1 MRTDT
6 SLTVRVSVVP
16 FAAVSKTLYLVKTE
30 EKIMS
35 LFEQIIN
42 AIDNPTQ
49 QASPGQ
55 LGDIVSTVQQLSN
68 NANTDPSTI
77 QSVLSVV
84 GGYARS
90 ALQQK
95 RDNEGQEQ
103 TQDFVNQFGGT
114 NPSNQAV
121 QLLFSTPQIQQISQE
136 VEQRT
141 GLSAGTVQ
149 SMLPIL
155 VPLVLK
161 FLQTGS
167 NNQNPQGAN
176 PVLNTFLDAD
186 NDGDVDIADAMQM
199 AGRYLGQ

>member
-1 MRTDT
+1 
-6 SLTVRVSVVP
+6 
-16 FAAVSKTLYLVKTE
+16 
-30 EKIMS
+30 MS

-42 AIDNPTQ
+42 AIDSPTQ
-49 QASPGQ
+49 QASPSQ
-55 LGDIVSTVQQLSN
+55 LGDIVGTVQQLSN

-77 QSVLSVV
+77 QSVLSIV

-121 QLLFSTPQIQQISQE
+121 QLLFGNSQIQQISQE
-136 VEQRT
+136 VERRT

-149 SMLPIL
+149 TMLPIL

-167 NNQNPQGAN
+167 NSQNPQGAN

>member
-1 MRTDT
+1 
-6 SLTVRVSVVP
+6 
-16 FAAVSKTLYLVKTE
+16 
-30 EKIMS
+30 MS
-35 LFEQIIN
+35 LFEQIIS
-42 AIDNPTQ
+42 AIDNPNQ
-49 QASPGQ
+49 QASSGE

-68 NANTDPSTI
+68 NSNTDPSTI
-77 QSVLSVV
+77 QSALSIV

-95 RDNEGQEQ
+95 RDNEGTEQ
-103 TQDFVNQFGGT
+103 TQQFVNQFGGF

-121 QLLFSTPQIQQISQE
+121 QLLFSTPQIQQIAQE
-136 VEQRT
+136 VERRT

-161 FLQTGS
+161 FLQTG
-167 NNQNPQGAN
+167 NNTQNPQGSN

-186 NDGDVDIADAMQM
+186 GDGDVDIADAMQM
-199 AGRYLGQ
+199 AGRYLGR

>member
-1 MRTDT
+1 
-6 SLTVRVSVVP
+6 
-16 FAAVSKTLYLVKTE
+16 
-30 EKIMS
+30 MS

-42 AIDNPTQ
+42 AIDSPTQ

-77 QSVLSVV
+77 QSVLSIV

-95 RDNEGQEQ
+95 RDNEGHEQ

-121 QLLFSTPQIQQISQE
+121 QLLFGTPQIQQISQE
-136 VEQRT
+136 VEQKT
-141 GLSAGTVQ
+141 GLSANTVQ
-149 SMLPIL
+149 AMLPIL

>member
-1 MRTDT
+1 
-6 SLTVRVSVVP
+6 
-16 FAAVSKTLYLVKTE
+16 
-30 EKIMS
+30 MS

-49 QASPGQ
+49 QASSSQ
-55 LGDIVSTVQQLSN
+55 LGDILGTVQQLSN
-68 NANTDPSTI
+68 NTNTDPSTI
-77 QSVLSVV
+77 QSVLSIV

-95 RDNEGQEQ
+95 RDNEGHGPTQE
-103 TQDFVNQFGGT
+103 FVNQFGGT
-114 NPSNQAV
+114 NPSTQAV
-121 QLLFSTPQIQQISQE
+121 QLLFSTPQIQQIAQE

-167 NNQNPQGAN
+167 NTQNPQGSN

-186 NDGDVDIADAMQM
+186 GDGDVDIADAMQM

>member
-1 MRTDT
+1 
-6 SLTVRVSVVP
+6 
-16 FAAVSKTLYLVKTE
+16 
-30 EKIMS
+30 MS
-35 LFEQIIN
+35 LFDQILG
-42 AIDNPTQ
+42 AIDHPSQ

-55 LGDIVSTVQQLSN
+55 LGEILSTVQQLSN
-68 NANTDPSTI
+68 HANTDPSTI

-114 NPSNQAV
+114 NPSTQAV

-149 SMLPIL
+149 AMLPIL

-161 FLQTGS
+161 FLQTG
-167 NNQNPQGAN
+167 NNTSHSQGSN

-199 AGRYLGQ
+199 AGRYLGR